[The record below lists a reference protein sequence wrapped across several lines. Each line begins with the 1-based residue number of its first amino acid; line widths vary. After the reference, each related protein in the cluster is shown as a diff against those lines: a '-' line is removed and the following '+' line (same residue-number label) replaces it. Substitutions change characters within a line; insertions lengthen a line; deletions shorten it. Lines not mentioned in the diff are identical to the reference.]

1 MTTAVRTLTWFPTA
15 AILLFYSYVLR
26 ARLVLGYWPVPYQPD
41 PKELGFIFHHIAI
54 YLSFILVGI
63 SLQWMAFIF
72 LMMLCFNRKVP
83 GVNYWANGL
92 LFFSTYILWYV
103 SFKLDPGQFWKWFFD

>member
-1 MTTAVRTLTWFPTA
+1 MLTAVRTLAWFPTA

-54 YLSFILVGI
+54 YLSFLLVGI
-63 SLQWMAFIF
+63 SVIGMAFIF
-72 LMMLCFNRKVP
+72 LMLCVNRKVR

-92 LFFSTYILWYV
+92 LFLSTFILWY
-103 SFKLDPGQFWKWFFD
+103 SSLKLDPGQFWEWFFD